1 MQKNW
6 LRPLG
11 VGLLTILMMVI
22 PVPYRKSQPT
32 DRLIQIEASRFSFSP
47 SIIRVNPG
55 DRVKIAVKS
64 VDVVHGLYLDQYGI
78 SVTADPGQTAV
89 MEFTADRA
97 GSFRFRCSVA
107 CGDMHPFMIGRL
119 YVGPNLLL
127 WRSAALFLLITI
139 FVLLQN
145 RFRWI

>member
-6 LRPLG
+6 LWLLGLGFLTMFIMVVPL
-11 VGLLTILMMVI
+11 
-22 PVPYRKSQPT
+22 PYKTPT
-32 DRLIQIEASRFSFSP
+32 PADRLIQIEASQFSFSP

-55 DRVKIAVKS
+55 DRVKLSVKA

-89 MEFTADRA
+89 LEFTADRV

-119 YVGPNLLL
+119 HVGPNWLLF
-127 WRSAALFLLITI
+127 RGAILFLLITM
-139 FVLLQN
+139 FVLFQN
-145 RFRWI
+145 RFKWT